1 MLLNRSYRLFLFL
14 SLIAMNVNS
23 QHLFG
28 NPSCDNWHHLA
39 TAEKITWLNAFLV
52 PLNLTNVSRKKPK
65 VDKFSHLSSLD
76 PAVRYVDIFCNS
88 ESNALAAVGAMRFL
102 EELTQEP

>member
-1 MLLNRSYRLFLFL
+1 MYSNRSYRLFLIL

-28 NPSCDNWHHLA
+28 NPSCDDWRQLA
-39 TAEKITWLNAFLV
+39 TSEKITWLNAFLV

-65 VDKFSHLSSLD
+65 VDKFNQLASLD
-76 PAVRYVDIFCNS
+76 PAVKHVDLFCSS
-88 ESNALAAVGAMRFL
+88 ETSALAAVGAMKFL
-102 EELTQEP
+102 DELTKDY